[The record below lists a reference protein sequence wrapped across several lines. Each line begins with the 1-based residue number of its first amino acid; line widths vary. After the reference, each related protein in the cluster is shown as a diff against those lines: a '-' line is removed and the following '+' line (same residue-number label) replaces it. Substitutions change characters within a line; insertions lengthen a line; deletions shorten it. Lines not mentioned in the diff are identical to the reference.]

1 MPRALDPPPYGGK
14 GALMLRAL
22 AEGLFGEQYGSGP
35 ARILALPGWM
45 RSRNDFREVLAGED
59 ALALDLPGFGGASP
73 PPERAVGAAGYAGL
87 VAPAL
92 DVCADRVVVLGHS
105 FGGRVAVNLAAEW
118 PERVAALVL
127 TGVPRLVAPERVP
140 SPSAG
145 YRLVR
150 WLHRHGVVSDGR
162 METLRRRRGSDDYRN
177 ATGVMR
183 DVLVIAVNEHYEAVL
198 PLVTCPVELV
208 WGDDDTAAPV
218 AGAERAVSRF
228 GAGATLTIVPGAG
241 HLTPLTAAPTLR
253 AALDRHR

>member
-1 MPRALDPPPYGGK
+1 
-14 GALMLRAL
+14 MLRAL
-22 AEGLFGEQYGSGP
+22 ADGLFGEQYGSAP

-73 PPERAVGAAGYAGL
+73 PPERAVGASGYAEL

-105 FGGRVAVNLAAEW
+105 FGGRVAVHLAAER

-127 TGVPRLVAPERVP
+127 TGVPRLVAPDRVP

-150 WLHRHGVVSDGR
+150 WLHRHGAVSDER
-162 METLRRRRGSDDYRN
+162 MEGLRRRRGSDDYRN

-208 WGDDDTAAPV
+208 WGDDDTAAPLAV
-218 AGAERAVSRF
+218 AEGAVSRF

-241 HLTPLTAAPTLR
+241 HLTPLTATPTLR